1 MRIRVYRVAGRQ
13 QSPLLLI
20 LAYKLLNSLEGE
32 EFLAQM
38 IMTKDGVHSI
48 GHQPGGFT
56 AVEVLIV
63 IAILMALAAV
73 AIPNLSGWASNQRL
87 KSAARDLF
95 TYFQYARLEAVKRSS
110 NIALTFYPDV
120 GNSPGSYII
129 FVDNGAGTGGNAGNR
144 SQDGTEERLK
154 YVEIPGDVNLDKTT
168 FADNA
173 AGYNSRGFP
182 VDSSFTDDEGLVM
195 VSNNERCYEV
205 IFKKTS
211 GGLKLEGPK
220 PIKECKK

>member
-110 NIALTFYPDV
+110 SIALTFYPDV

-154 YVEIPGDVNLDKTT
+154 YVEMPGDVNLDQTT
-168 FADNA
+168 FVGNA

-182 VDSSFTDDEGLVM
+182 VDSSFTDDEGVVT
-195 VSNNERCYEV
+195 VSNNDRIYKV
-205 IFKKTS
+205 ILRKTS
-211 GGLKLEGPK
+211 GGLKLEGPEPK
-220 PIKECKK
+220 S